1 LNSRALALWPAE
13 RKTTGSAQVSEQCR
27 MRQNKPNKAAAEK
40 KDAEGQF
47 VRRRRGSN
55 PTKNPDGLH
64 SAAPVVLSGNGD
76 ATQPV
81 RKGEELP
88 AVRRRDED

>member
-1 LNSRALALWPAE
+1 MASKQAD
-13 RKTTGSAQVSEQCR
+13 
-27 MRQNKPNKAAAEK
+27 AEK
-40 KDAEGQF
+40 KDAKGQF

-64 SAAPVVLSGNGD
+64 SAAPLVLSGNGD

-81 RKGEELP
+81 RKP
-88 AVRRRDED
+88 AGAGD